1 MVEWEDAMYFLLLY
15 DYVENIVERRAPHRE
30 AHLAMVRDY
39 VARSE
44 LLLGGAFAD
53 PVDGAALVFK
63 VEDRA
68 KVEAF
73 VKGDP
78 YVVNGLVTG
87 WRIRDWTVVVGSAM

>member
-1 MVEWEDAMYFLLLY
+1 MYFLLFY

-30 AHLAMVRDY
+30 AHLGMVRDH
-39 VARSE
+39 VARGE

-53 PVDGAALVFK
+53 PVDGAALAFK
-63 VEDRA
+63 VKDRA